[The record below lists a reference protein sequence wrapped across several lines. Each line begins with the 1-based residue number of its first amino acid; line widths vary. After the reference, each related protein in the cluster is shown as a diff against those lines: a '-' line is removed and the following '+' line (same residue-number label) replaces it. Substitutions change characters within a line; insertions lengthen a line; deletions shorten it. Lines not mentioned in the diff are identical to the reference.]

1 MLRDY
6 SVHFGQKVS
15 VRNACPLQEK
25 YLAIYWTLLKKE
37 RRLSQVLLL
46 KIFRTLVFA
55 GLYAKR
61 EGQRDNYFANY
72 VISTKI
78 ISGIFST
85 TVHLRQHF
93 GFIKPNSLNSAVTLT
108 FILDNNSKQNR

>member
-1 MLRDY
+1 M
-6 SVHFGQKVS
+6 
-15 VRNACPLQEK
+15 
-25 YLAIYWTLLKKE
+25 
-37 RRLSQVLLL
+37 
-46 KIFRTLVFA
+46 FA

-108 FILDNNSKQNR
+108 FILDNNSKQNRETVVRKTVVRVMTQLPVFPRN